1 MSIRNCVPF
10 CLTGMLCMNK
20 LQLLI
25 ILNYC
30 YSVFYDLKKN
40 NLVCKINIFDNNVII
55 FKNKNTLTKL
65 NQQKL

>member
-1 MSIRNCVPF
+1 
-10 CLTGMLCMNK
+10 MLCMNK

-30 YSVFYDLKKN
+30 FTVFYDFEKN
-40 NLVCKINIFDNNVII
+40 NLVCKINAFDNNVII
-55 FKNKNTLTKL
+55 FENKNTLTKL